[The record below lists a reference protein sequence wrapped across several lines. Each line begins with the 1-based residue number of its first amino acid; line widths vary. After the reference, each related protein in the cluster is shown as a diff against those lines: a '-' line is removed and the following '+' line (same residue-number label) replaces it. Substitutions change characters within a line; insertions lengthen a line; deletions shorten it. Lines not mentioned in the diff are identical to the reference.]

1 MSESLIYA
9 MSTKGEMKLE
19 QFNEI
24 FKIVYLPVLKREE
37 QAIDTDVR
45 RQVIRLLDSLGYC
58 EFDFNNRM
66 VHMCPPCLALLPFY
80 GLPKV
85 VLVGARTPDIIIKIK
100 NAVKKRRDR
109 SVFNAV
115 LSRSQN
121 INIPVSINIE
131 AADTIT
137 IQEIA
142 QETGISCAVER
153 PAAWDLVN
161 FSASLAEVKQSLQWQ
176 NRADLNWSRKLF
188 STRRLVFSNQ
198 EEEKLEYKLTV
209 YKNPNNQQLQ
219 HWLWNG
225 TNAAEVEREWG
236 RYLVLSNAGL
246 SVLLYDEAHCKLAVP
261 VTVSLPCLLARA
273 LAMCTGLSPVLATT
287 VKQLGNIPAQH
298 PVQIYSGVPSV
309 IANLIAEKVGQRI
322 TITSLENEEDGVIYD

>member
-19 QFNEI
+19 HFNEI
-24 FKIVYLPVLKREE
+24 FKIVYLPVVRIKE

-58 EFDFNNRM
+58 EFDFNNRV

-85 VLVGARTPDIIIKIK
+85 ILVGARTSDLITKIK
-100 NAVKKRRDR
+100 NAVKKRRDKAIF
-109 SVFNAV
+109 SAV

-131 AADTIT
+131 AVDTAT

-142 QETGISCAVER
+142 AETGISCAVER

-176 NRADLNWSRKLF
+176 NRAALNWNHKIF
-188 STRRLVFSNQ
+188 STRRLIFLNQ
-198 EEEKLEYKLTV
+198 EEEKLEHRLIV
-209 YKNPNNQQLQ
+209 YKNPNTQQSQ

-236 RYLVLSNAGL
+236 RYLVLSNTGL
-246 SVLLYDEAHCKLAVP
+246 SVLLYDEDHCKLAVP

-287 VKQLGNIPAQH
+287 VKQIGNIPAKH

-309 IANLIAEKVGQRI
+309 IANLIAEKVGQKI
-322 TITSLENEEDGVIYD
+322 TITSLENEEGEVIYD